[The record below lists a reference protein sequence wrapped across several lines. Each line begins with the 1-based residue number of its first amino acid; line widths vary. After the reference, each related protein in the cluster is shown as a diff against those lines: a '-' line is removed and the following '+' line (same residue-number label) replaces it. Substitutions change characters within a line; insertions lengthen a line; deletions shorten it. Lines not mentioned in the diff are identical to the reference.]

1 MQTIKSFFAPAPY
14 GTPWTKD
21 QIIQIQINQ
30 KSGKKMPEPEK
41 TKLDRK
47 REARSFAIQVLKI
60 HFGKRAFLN
69 RNATEVLQGIYYSRT
84 SILISYMVANN
95 IVVKVDKPIHQDG
108 YFYRFVNAT

>member
-41 TKLDRK
+41 TKLARK
-47 REARSFAIQVLKI
+47 REARSFAIQVLRV

-69 RNATEVLQGIYYSRT
+69 REATEILHGIHHSRT
-84 SILISYMVANN
+84 GLLISYMLSKN
-95 IVVKVDKPIHQDG
+95 IIVKAGKPIHTDG
-108 YFYRFVNAT
+108 YFYKFVK

>member
-47 REARSFAIQVLKI
+47 REARSFAIQVLRV
-60 HFGKRAFLN
+60 HFGERAFLN
-69 RNATEVLQGIYYSRT
+69 REATEILHGIHHSRT
-84 SILISYMVANN
+84 GLLISYMLSKN
-95 IVVKVDKPIHQDG
+95 IIVKAGKPIHTDG
-108 YFYRFVNAT
+108 YFYKFVK

>member
-47 REARSFAIQVLKI
+47 REARSFAIQVLRV
-60 HFGKRAFLN
+60 HFGERAFLN
-69 RNATEVLQGIYYSRT
+69 REATEILHGIHHSRT
-84 SILISYMVANN
+84 GLLISYMLSKN
-95 IVVKVDKPIHQDG
+95 IIVKAGKPIHTDG
-108 YFYRFVNAT
+108 YFYRFVK